1 MASILIGLFTFVL
14 VLVCVLLVLVILMQR
29 PNANAGMGAALG
41 GGMAEGA
48 FGGEAGNVLTK
59 ATVKLTV
66 LYFVISAGLYLGY
79 IYTTGGSSAEKAET
93 PSISSLVEQ
102 KKAEAEK
109 APAPKADAAKE
120 AALEPG
126 LDFILGSLHN
136 LQKNRECKN
145 VFQNFGA
152 RLLASRSFLSRYS
165 RACPTRRRR

>member
-79 IYTTGGSSAEKAET
+79 IYTT
-93 PSISSLVEQ
+93 
-102 KKAEAEK
+102 AEARLK
-109 APAPKADAAKE
+109 RRKPRRFRRLWNRRKRKPKK
-120 AALEPG
+120 LPRPRRTRQRKPRQKPPQHPP
-126 LDFILGSLHN
+126 LP
-136 LQKNRECKN
+136 QKNRECKN